1 MDSKDI
7 EKVEPSSNH
16 DHHSLSASPLD
27 GKVESGVSGSQVSVH
42 SSGTVSGDEQE
53 VAQRPNPPRSITSSV
68 LPAPVKVRRSARR
81 GLFGRFTILAEV
93 EEPKHYERRT
103 KWFITFMIAI
113 AAAAAPLGSAI
124 FFRMFFLIWVSV
136 NGD

>member
-1 MDSKDI
+1 MGDRDI
-7 EKVEPSSNH
+7 EKLEDSPIR
-16 DHHSLSASPLD
+16 DPRLPIGSPLNE
-27 GKVESGVSGSQVSVH
+27 KIESGESRSQVSIH

-53 VAQRPNPPRSITSSV
+53 VAQRPRPPRSVTSSI
-68 LPAPVKVRRSARR
+68 LPPPIKVRRSARR

-93 EEPKHYERRT
+93 DEPKRYERRT

-124 FFRMFFLIWVSV
+124 FFRMFFLVWYSV
-136 NGD
+136 NGA

>member
-1 MDSKDI
+1 MDNRDI
-7 EKVEPSSNH
+7 EKVEPSSNQ
-16 DHHSLSASPLD
+16 DHRSPMGSPPS
-27 GKVESGVSGSQVSVH
+27 GKVESGASGRQVSVP
-42 SSGTVSGDEQE
+42 SSGTVSGNEQE
-53 VAQRPNPPRSITSSV
+53 ATQRPRPPRSVTSSI
-68 LPAPVKVRRSARR
+68 LPTPVKVRRSARR

-124 FFRMFFLIWVSV
+124 LFRMFSL
-136 NGD
+136 DRLP

>member
-1 MDSKDI
+1 MDNRDI
-7 EKVEPSSNH
+7 EKVEPSSNQ
-16 DHHSLSASPLD
+16 DHRSPMGSPPS
-27 GKVESGVSGSQVSVH
+27 GKVESGASGRQVSVP
-42 SSGTVSGDEQE
+42 SSGTVSGNEQE
-53 VAQRPNPPRSITSSV
+53 AAQRPRPRRSVTSSI
-68 LPAPVKVRRSARR
+68 LPTPVKVRRSARR

-124 FFRMFFLIWVSV
+124 LFRMFSL
-136 NGD
+136 DRLP

>member
-1 MDSKDI
+1 MDNRDI
-7 EKVEPSSNH
+7 EKVEPSSNQ
-16 DHHSLSASPLD
+16 DHRSPMGSPPS
-27 GKVESGVSGSQVSVH
+27 GKVESGASGRQVSVP
-42 SSGTVSGDEQE
+42 SSGTVSGNEQE
-53 VAQRPNPPRSITSSV
+53 AAQRPRPPRSVTSSI
-68 LPAPVKVRRSARR
+68 LPTPVKVRRSARR

-124 FFRMFFLIWVSV
+124 LFRMFSL
-136 NGD
+136 DRLP